1 MVQAAVRAAL
11 IYHNSLCVSGTATEQ
26 KANKANKDCVIE
38 IGGLLVNPFLPL
50 FKECSPC
57 LSAVGRDRVAFL
69 IRRPDAA

>member
-1 MVQAAVRAAL
+1 MRAAL

-26 KANKANKDCVIE
+26 KANKDCLRIE